1 VAISIS
7 AALMAIG
14 VADLGW
20 EKWKHL
26 QDLRMSKQDIKEE
39 AKQDEGDPLVKARM
53 RRLASELTRQTIA
66 KEVPKSTV
74 VITNPTHFAVALKFD
89 RDSMQAPTVV
99 AKGADLMAKRI
110 IEIAKENG
118 VAVVER
124 KAVARFLYFN
134 VKVGKSIPYELYMA
148 VAEII
153 NFVNRQKRA
162 A

>member
-1 VAISIS
+1 
-7 AALMAIG
+7 
-14 VADLGW
+14 
-20 EKWKHL
+20 
-26 QDLRMSKQDIKEE
+26 
-39 AKQDEGDPLVKARM
+39 
-53 RRLASELTRQTIA
+53 
-66 KEVPKSTV
+66 
-74 VITNPTHFAVALKFD
+74 
-89 RDSMQAPTVV
+89 SMQAPTVV